1 MSSIRKQ
8 LIGSVA
14 ASAMILAG
22 APTVAQA
29 ADLFGNYSH
38 DWSGFYI
45 GALVGAGG
53 YDPQGDFD
61 NDNDSS
67 AHRLGAVA
75 EVGVLGGLQAGW
87 NYQTGNLVFGLEGDI
102 SATGLDRGVPEAQNA
117 QDVLSYDV
125 DYFATARARLGI
137 ADNDVLAFVSG
148 GVAFTGG
155 SLANSQTNTGLDVDA
170 VGGVVGAGLEWAATS
185 NVSIKVEGLY
195 AFFDKTVDLN
205 NQLGEGTTDDFFD
218 LNDMVVARVGANWRF
233 GAPASRESYDADET
247 ERDWTGPYIG
257 LLVGAGAVQ
266 TNGNFDSADNDSSEI
281 FLAQSST
288 VGLLGGG
295 TAGWNIQNGDLVFGV
310 EGDISFVD
318 WNETSFQMTNTPDGI
333 NFDADLLTTV
343 RGRVG
348 YADGDVLIYGTA
360 GVALLTGG
368 LSDNGGSAGADGID
382 ILATGGVFG
391 AGIEWAATENLS
403 VKAEA
408 LYVSFN
414 DSTDFNEAGSA
425 DTGDAFVLNDV
436 AIARVGLNWAFPSK

>member
-125 DYFATARARLGI
+125 DYFATARAR
-137 ADNDVLAFVSG
+137 F
-148 GVAFTGG
+148 
-155 SLANSQTNTGLDVDA
+155 
-170 VGGVVGAGLEWAATS
+170 
-185 NVSIKVEGLY
+185 
-195 AFFDKTVDLN
+195 
-205 NQLGEGTTDDFFD
+205 
-218 LNDMVVARVGANWRF
+218 RHC
-233 GAPASRESYDADET
+233 
-247 ERDWTGPYIG
+247 
-257 LLVGAGAVQ
+257 
-266 TNGNFDSADNDSSEI
+266 
-281 FLAQSST
+281 
-288 VGLLGGG
+288 
-295 TAGWNIQNGDLVFGV
+295 
-310 EGDISFVD
+310 
-318 WNETSFQMTNTPDGI
+318 
-333 NFDADLLTTV
+333 
-343 RGRVG
+343 
-348 YADGDVLIYGTA
+348 
-360 GVALLTGG
+360 
-368 LSDNGGSAGADGID
+368 
-382 ILATGGVFG
+382 
-391 AGIEWAATENLS
+391 
-403 VKAEA
+403 
-408 LYVSFN
+408 
-414 DSTDFNEAGSA
+414 
-425 DTGDAFVLNDV
+425 
-436 AIARVGLNWAFPSK
+436 